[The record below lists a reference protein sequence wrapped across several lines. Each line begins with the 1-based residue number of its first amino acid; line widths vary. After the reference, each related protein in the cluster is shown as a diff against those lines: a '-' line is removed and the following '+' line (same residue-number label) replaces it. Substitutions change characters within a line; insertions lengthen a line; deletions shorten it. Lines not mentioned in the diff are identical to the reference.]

1 MDKYFRTLSSTR
13 QLYAMN
19 CRANGQRYID
29 QEGLVKAMKSALRR
43 HHDVGAEAS
52 YKRIIKGGSTKGAGI
67 KSAFTTPTEKFSGRW
82 LNKRIV

>member
-13 QLYAMN
+13 QLYAMK

-52 YKRIIKGGSTKGAGI
+52 YIINIYNNEERGDGI
-67 KSAFTTPTEKFSGRW
+67 SETATVQG
-82 LNKRIV
+82 

>member
-19 CRANGQRYID
+19 CRANGKRYID

-52 YKRIIKGGSTKGAGI
+52 YIINTYNNEERGDGI
-67 KSAFTTPTEKFSGRW
+67 SETATVQG
-82 LNKRIV
+82 

>member
-43 HHDVGAEAS
+43 HHDVGAETG
-52 YKRIIKGGSTKGAGI
+52 YIIETYNNEERGDGI
-67 KSAFTTPTEKFSGRW
+67 SETATVQG
-82 LNKRIV
+82 

>member
-52 YKRIIKGGSTKGAGI
+52 YIINTYNSEERGDGI
-67 KSAFTTPTEKFSGRW
+67 SETATVQG
-82 LNKRIV
+82 

>member
-43 HHDVGAEAS
+43 HHDVAAEAS
-52 YKRIIKGGSTKGAGI
+52 YIINTYNNEERGDGI
-67 KSAFTTPTEKFSGRW
+67 SETATVQG
-82 LNKRIV
+82 